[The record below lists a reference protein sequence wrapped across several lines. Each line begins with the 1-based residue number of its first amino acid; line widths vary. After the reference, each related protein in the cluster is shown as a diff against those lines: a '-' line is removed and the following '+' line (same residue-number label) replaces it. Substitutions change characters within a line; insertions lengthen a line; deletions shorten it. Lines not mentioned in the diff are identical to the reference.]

1 MHGSIHEVAS
11 NLSVLIVD
19 ENPDRAALIQ
29 QGLDEAGYGPVRI
42 AASVQGLLRTIEEFE
57 PAVIVIDLA
66 NPGRDL
72 LEHMFLVSR
81 TVQRPIAMFVDQSDE
96 DAMYRAI
103 EAGVSAYVVD
113 GLRKERIKPVLD
125 LAVMRFRA
133 FEKLRGERD
142 SARAALDDRRIV
154 EIAKGI
160 IMKREA
166 IDEETAYKW
175 LRETAMRRRI
185 SLSDV
190 AREVAA
196 KERER

>member
-1 MHGSIHEVAS
+1 VATT
-11 NLSVLIVD
+11 LSVLIVD
-19 ENPDRAALIQ
+19 ENPDRATLIR
-29 QGLDEAGYGPVRI
+29 QGLDEAGYGPVQI
-42 AASVQGLLRTIEEFE
+42 ASSVQGLVRVIEEFE

-81 TVQRPIAMFVDQSDE
+81 AVQRPIAMFVDQSDE
-96 DAMYRAI
+96 DAMFRAI

-142 SARAALDDRRIV
+142 SARAALDDRRLLD
-154 EIAKGI
+154 IAKGL

-166 IDEETAYKW
+166 IDEETAHKW

-185 SLSDV
+185 SVSEV
-190 AREVAA
+190 AREVAV
-196 KERER
+196 KGRES

>member
-1 MHGSIHEVAS
+1 MAS

-19 ENPDRAALIQ
+19 ENPDRAALIE
-29 QGLDEAGYGPVRI
+29 QGLGEAGYGPVRI
-42 AASVQGLLRTIEEFE
+42 AGSVQGLLRVIEEFE

-81 TVQRPIAMFVDQSDE
+81 TVRRPIAMFVDQSDE

-142 SARAALDDRRIV
+142 SARAALDDRRLID
-154 EIAKGI
+154 IAKGL
-160 IMKREA
+160 IMKRES
-166 IDEETAYKW
+166 IDEGTAYKW

-185 SLSDV
+185 SVSEV

-196 KERER
+196 KARES